1 MNGIQVVCMLVSPS
15 IVLSSSLH
23 YNNLKNDSY
32 KNVKF
37 DFKFLNFYL
46 SSV

>member
-1 MNGIQVVCMLVSPS
+1 MKGIYVVCMLVSPS
-15 IVLSSSLH
+15 IVLSSYLH
-23 YNNLKNDSY
+23 YNNIKNDSY